1 MYNIHSHYENI
12 LSYAKSIIAQPT
24 VAYLHP
30 FGSTQPEN
38 LETINSGGFGPLLF
52 CYDQEPLLEDFH
64 DKLFYQS
71 WRIVDDHGNVK
82 QSILLNT
89 ERHSGIKNKIL
100 KKFGFV
106 DCHYFFHAFA
116 AADWYRGYRYCEDI
130 TPLHARK
137 IKKKFITFNRLT
149 GGARSYRSIFVA
161 ELIKNNLIDQ
171 GHVSYSFYC
180 PQHGQFD
187 KNLYSSIDQFGLS
200 YEYVSQCVDV
210 LRKYPSSLTIDTQDV
225 INNDSQTLG
234 ALSQMIES
242 FLHVVTETCYWEDK
256 THLTEKIFK
265 PIVAKQPFV
274 LLGCANNLSYL
285 KSYGFRTF
293 DQFWDES
300 YDQITD
306 PVLRLQ
312 AVIKIVKKICG
323 MSHNQLQN
331 LLQKM
336 TEILEHNYNWFYSQN
351 FVDYCW
357 SELKDN
363 LKSAVAQ
370 LRPQICLETQFRP
383 DLYNAIHST
392 NVEYQPGI

>member
-1 MYNIHSHYENI
+1 M
-12 LSYAKSIIAQPT
+12 SYAKSIIAQPT
-24 VAYLHP
+24 LAYLHP
-30 FGSTQPEN
+30 FGSTKPEN

-64 DKLFYQS
+64 DKLFYRS

-82 QSILLNT
+82 HSILLNT
-89 ERHSGIKNKIL
+89 ERHSVIKNKIL
-100 KKFGFV
+100 KKFGFI
-106 DCHYFFHAFA
+106 DCPYFFHAFA

-130 TPLHARK
+130 TPLHTRK

-161 ELIKNNLIDQ
+161 ELIKYNLIDQ
-171 GHVSYSFYC
+171 GHVSYSFNC

-187 KNLYSSIDQFGLS
+187 KNLYSSIDQFGLN
-200 YEYVSQCVDV
+200 YEYVSQCVDI
-210 LRKYPSSLTIDTQDV
+210 LSSYSSLLTIDTEDV

-274 LLGCANNLSYL
+274 LLGCVNNLSYL
-285 KSYGFRTF
+285 RSYGFRTF

-306 PVLRLQ
+306 PILRLQ

-331 LLQKM
+331 LLQEM
-336 TEILEHNYNWFYSQN
+336 AEILEHNYNWFYSQN
-351 FVDYCW
+351 FIDYCW

-363 LKSAVAQ
+363 LRSAVAQ
-370 LRPQICLETQFRP
+370 LRPQICLENQFRS
-383 DLYNAIHST
+383 DLYSAIHST
-392 NVEYQPGI
+392 NAEYQPGI